1 MENIIIE
8 DLERLRKEIDDI
20 MNKLENTV
28 FQLDETM
35 KYIEENL

>member
-20 MNKLENTV
+20 MNKLEDAV

>member
-1 MENIIIE
+1 MENMIIE
-8 DLERLRKEIDDI
+8 DLKHLRKEIDDI
-20 MNKLENTV
+20 MNKFEDTV